1 MRRLELVLTFA
12 AVFAVAWPVV
22 FGVRPRRGIV
32 AGVLTICFIAQLQFE
47 GFRWQLLPVYGVA
60 LGLAIGDILFIDRK
74 LRWSNRVSRGVFGL
88 IGIALA
94 AALAV
99 VFPVPTL
106 PQPSGGSPI
115 GTITVEITDG
125 EREEIYGPSPGGPRT
140 FAVQVW
146 YPAQPVDEPDP
157 APWSADWEVVAPA
170 VSQLLGFPSWF
181 LDHTGYTLAHAV
193 GSAPVAPGTFP
204 VVVYSHGWTEFRTA
218 AVNQVEALASNG
230 YVVIAIDHAYGAV
243 VTRIDDR
250 VVEYDPAA
258 LPPVEDVGTE
268 AHLSAA
274 DTLITTFADDIVSV
288 LDSLDL
294 GDGGP
299 LTFLAG
305 SVDLE
310 RVGVFGH
317 AAGGG
322 AAIVVCLQDERCDAV
337 LGLDPWVEP
346 LPNQVIRETPT
357 RPALFMRSDEARDTQ
372 NDAILRGLVG
382 RASAVTYWVD
392 VMGASGNDFVSLP
405 LLSPIAAQLGLKGP
419 IPAGR
424 VIPIVDNYLVG
435 FFDVFLLGT
444 GPATLENVSFPE
456 VSVEVVS
463 P

>member
-1 MRRLELVLTFA
+1 M
-12 AVFAVAWPVV
+12 
-22 FGVRPRRGIV
+22 
-32 AGVLTICFIAQLQFE
+32 
-47 GFRWQLLPVYGVA
+47 
-60 LGLAIGDILFIDRK
+60 
-74 LRWSNRVSRGVFGL
+74 
-88 IGIALA
+88 
-94 AALAV
+94 
-99 VFPVPTL
+99 
-106 PQPSGGSPI
+106 
-115 GTITVEITDG
+115 
-125 EREEIYGPSPGGPRT
+125 
-140 FAVQVW
+140 
-146 YPAQPVDEPDP
+146 
-157 APWSADWEVVAPA
+157 
-170 VSQLLGFPSWF
+170 
-181 LDHTGYTLAHAV
+181 
-193 GSAPVAPGTFP
+193 
-204 VVVYSHGWTEFRTA
+204 
-218 AVNQVEALASNG
+218 EALASNG
-230 YVVIAIDHAYGAV
+230 YVVIGIDHAYGAV
-243 VTRIDDR
+243 VTRIGDR

-258 LPPVEDVGTE
+258 LPPVEDVGPE

-274 DTLITTFADDIVSV
+274 AVLITTFADDIVSV

-294 GDGGP
+294 GASGP
-299 LTFLAG
+299 LAFLAG

-392 VMGASGNDFVSLP
+392 VVGASGNDFVSLP
-405 LLSPIAAQLGLKGP
+405 LLSPMAAQLGLKGP